1 MGLKEGSMLRICRH
15 TKYCVLINIQKNI
28 TGRIWSERNA
38 IKFFRRDRTG
48 RALSVRMTVL
58 ALKAGLGRL
67 WYGTFKILR
76 RGFGISAL
84 IRLFFGLMVILCVW
98 RLLLIFQSARRL
110 RLHCAGPE
118 IFLIRYLTAL
128 MTPSTLLIV
137 TI

>member
-28 TGRIWSERNA
+28 TGRIWSERNV

-58 ALKAGLGRL
+58 SLKAGQVRL
-67 WYGTFKILR
+67 LSGTFKILIQVS
-76 RGFGISAL
+76 GISAL

-110 RLHCAGPE
+110 RLHCADPE
-118 IFLIRYLTAL
+118 IFLTRYSTAL
-128 MTPSTLLIV
+128 MIPSTLSI
-137 TI
+137 